1 MGAFCF
7 GFGAPA
13 ERACATDKGVRAR
26 AHSKSRRARL
36 WGMIKLMFSLV
47 VLAGTFGAGFYY
59 GMQYQERDFVEN
71 PGKIAEVYAA
81 RLKEGAKG
89 ATKEVAEL
97 LQRLAGE
104 SK

>member
-1 MGAFCF
+1 
-7 GFGAPA
+7 
-13 ERACATDKGVRAR
+13 
-26 AHSKSRRARL
+26 
-36 WGMIKLMFSLV
+36 MIKLMFSLV

-71 PGKIAEVYAA
+71 PGKIAEAYAA

>member
-1 MGAFCF
+1 
-7 GFGAPA
+7 
-13 ERACATDKGVRAR
+13 
-26 AHSKSRRARL
+26 
-36 WGMIKLMFSLV
+36 
-47 VLAGTFGAGFYY
+47 
-59 GMQYQERDFVEN
+59 MQYQERDFVEN
-71 PGKIAEVYAA
+71 PGKIAEAYAA